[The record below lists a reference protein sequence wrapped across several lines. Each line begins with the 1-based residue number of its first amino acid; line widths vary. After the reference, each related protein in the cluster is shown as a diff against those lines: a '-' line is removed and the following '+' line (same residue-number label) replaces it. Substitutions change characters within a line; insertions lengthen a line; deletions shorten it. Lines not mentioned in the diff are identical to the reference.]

1 MKVILKGNVMSVG
14 SPWKNVKVSVR
25 GKVIK
30 FITARPMDSS
40 EGQCQGKGH

>member
-1 MKVILKGNVMSVG
+1 MKVSVRG
-14 SPWKNVKVSVR
+14 KVIKFIRPIDNYKVSVR

-30 FITARPMDSS
+30 FITARPMDNC